1 VGQGNIRIY
10 EEEGIFGHMGIGIGT
25 TVMKGTT
32 VYDPVLSIGVLKIK
46 IHLGNESAS
55 HYIST
60 VHFIIETRYTHQRK
74 TTISTILKLSHEIL

>member
-1 VGQGNIRIY
+1 
-10 EEEGIFGHMGIGIGT
+10 MGIGIGT

-32 VYDPVLSIGVLKIK
+32 VYDSVLSIGVLKIK
-46 IHLGNESAS
+46 THPGNESAS

-74 TTISTILKLSHEIL
+74 TTISPILKLSHEML